1 MQEKYENSAIP
12 TPTTLID
19 DRLIPILI
27 HSATVVCDYGGTQ
40 RVSNLRL
47 APVIRVPVVL
57 NPTPITPSTC
67 GNMRIPFSRIRVAFH
82 VDFLEGISPTES
94 ASAGETARA
103 SVLLDDGIRSVLEC
117 PRQRRLLPIGYSSII
132 VGLSTNSRT
141 ASKAP
146 SHCKKIPFFKRL
158 TVTSLIYMKDDDKP
172 LEEYLWLIH

>member
-47 APVIRVPVVL
+47 TSVIHIPVVL

-67 GNMRIPFSRIRVAFH
+67 GNMRIPFSRIRVAFQ

-94 ASAGETARA
+94 ASAGETA
-103 SVLLDDGIRSVLEC
+103 
-117 PRQRRLLPIGYSSII
+117 
-132 VGLSTNSRT
+132 
-141 ASKAP
+141 
-146 SHCKKIPFFKRL
+146 
-158 TVTSLIYMKDDDKP
+158 
-172 LEEYLWLIH
+172 